1 MYGKK
6 KLTREVLYGL
16 ALGAL
21 TTGVTGACL
30 PGQAAAMTLT
40 EYKQALQEGRAFDV
54 PTQSRQMKV
63 VTTSD
68 LASTQEKPKIMRA
81 SGENWGAVI
90 HLENQKSTGPAE
102 IRTTD
107 VDIQTDTP
115 KHLEEG
121 SEIAIV
127 SSDVYVDAE
136 KMGDVHDSSTVS
148 DFSQATF
155 KMPGG
160 GINLLNGTV
169 IATAANIYGSY
180 DPIDLYGGFGIGASP
195 EDMGDFK
202 DVGSTCDAHAK
213 LKLVGNT
220 KFNGDWTD
228 EETGETVSGRNFI
241 TIYDKGILEANSAQI
256 FDVGLGEDGLNK
268 DPEAVRQDADQ
279 AINFHAGTLLL
290 DDDYYNQ
297 QYLEAARRLI
307 QAADGGT
314 TTVSVKDGARLAV
327 DPVDAR
333 DVQENG
339 VFQPTKYGKAYLVLV
354 TAADKGKY
362 PTADVVLDV
371 FNATSLKLAENAAGG
386 NTITVNG
393 STLHLGNA
401 SEKQSYLVTAAGKVP
416 AKAIFVTVR
425 DNGTL
430 ALGLPGS
437 GKDAVNI
444 LPGDVALG
452 TEDTSATLKAVGGTQ
467 QVGNVAVNAG
477 SKVDVG
483 AGARLVASGTVTLA
497 KQSEMQVSGTFQG
510 KVTVASDAVPVIR
523 VGTKEA
529 AGTFVATSGSTL
541 AGAQLFMDPVWKDGA
556 TIADASSYANGATNL
571 DYSLTVGQNSV
582 ASLGT
587 ESIAAAQQAFANSHQ
602 SWGEK
607 GITAALYLDQP
618 VTLASNGGVKVDGS
632 LTESASSSDFAAANT
647 AAFGANSLLL
657 VNAKS
662 LDAGKAALTP
672 ATAAGSKLAVDKT
685 AKLYLDQVSANKTY
699 TVANGF
705 ADTSAANGWYKDA
718 ANILLNKRYKV
729 QSAADG
735 VISVANNP
743 LAFDAAL
750 PNLLTAL
757 DASGKVTAGTRYLND
772 ATSGLLS
779 DEAAQTLLNTAAQP
793 AEAAGASFYA
803 VQAVRDFADEAQ
815 QRYSYL
821 SQADV
826 HPGEFYVKYGHRH
839 TNMDGLQLTGLTAQA
854 SDNYNSVSVGYDFP
868 VQGLYQSGLTVG
880 YGKGS
885 ADGTLA
891 TDSYKAFGLSYYGRI
906 RQTAEH
912 DTAEMP
918 QNALLFDAGVYGVK
932 HDIKGVLSG
941 GDDKQLLYTL
951 GVREEYRVPQK
962 HSAIVPHIGLRWIGM
977 NNDAYDMSYGGQK
990 AFRYAPENRNFFLLP
1005 VGVGAE
1011 YDATQ
1016 GNWHYRMRADLS
1028 YVGHIGAT
1036 GGSMRVSAP
1045 GLDASDIVGYDV
1057 LGKGTYEATLG
1068 LEAESKT
1075 MGWSI
1080 GYRYQGNSE
1089 QDSHTFGAHIA
1100 WKF

>member
-1 MYGKK
+1 MHGKK
-6 KLTREVLYGL
+6 KLTRQVLYGL

-40 EYKQALQEGRAFDV
+40 EYKQALQEGRAIDV
-54 PTQSRQMKV
+54 PTQSRQPKV

-68 LASTQEKPKIMRA
+68 LASTQEKPKILRA
-81 SGENWGAVI
+81 SGEIWGAVI

-102 IRTTD
+102 IRATE

-115 KHLEEG
+115 KHLG
-121 SEIAIV
+121 DGGEIYIT
-127 SSDVYVDAE
+127 SSDVHVDAE

-155 KMPGG
+155 KLPGG
-160 GINLLNGTV
+160 DIHLLNGTV
-169 IATAANIYGSY
+169 IATAANIYSN
-180 DPIDLYGGFGIGASP
+180 YGGFGVGASP
-195 EDMGDFK
+195 EDMRNFNGA
-202 DVGSTCDAHAK
+202 GSTYDAHAK

-228 EETGETVSGRNFI
+228 EETGKTVSGRNFI

-256 FDVGLGEDGLNK
+256 FNVYLGEDGFNK

-279 AINFHAGTLLL
+279 AINFRAGTLLL

-297 QYLEAARRLI
+297 QYLAAAQRLI

-314 TTVSVKDGARLAV
+314 TTVSVKDGARLGV

-333 DVQENG
+333 DVQESG

-362 PTADVVLDV
+362 QAADVVLDV
-371 FNATSLKLAENAAGG
+371 FNATSLKLAEDAAGG

-416 AKAIFVTVR
+416 AKAILVTVR

-452 TEDTSATLKAVGGTQ
+452 AEDTSATLKAVGGTQ
-467 QVGNVAVNAG
+467 QVGNVTVNAG

-483 AGARLVASGTVTLA
+483 AGARLIASGTVTLA
-497 KQSEMQVSGTFQG
+497 KQSEMQVAGTFQG

-587 ESIAAAQQAFANSHQ
+587 ESITAAQQAFANSHQ

-632 LTESASSSDFAAANT
+632 LTESASTSDFAAANT

-662 LDAGKAALTP
+662 LGAGKAALTP

-685 AKLYLDQVSANKTY
+685 AKLYLDQVSADKTY
-699 TVANGF
+699 TVASGF
-705 ADTSAANGWYKDA
+705 DDTSAANGWYKDA

-729 QSAADG
+729 QLPADG
-735 VISVANNP
+735 VISVATNP

-779 DEAAQTLLNTAAQP
+779 DKAAQTLLNTAAQP

-826 HPGEFYVKYGHRH
+826 HPSEFYVKYGHRH

-885 ADGTLA
+885 SDGTLA

-912 DTAEMP
+912 DTAEKP
-918 QNALLFDAGVYGVK
+918 QNALLFDVGVYGVK

-941 GDDKQLLYTL
+941 SDDKQLLYTL
-951 GVREEYRVPQK
+951 GVRDEYRVPQK

-977 NNDAYDMSYGGQK
+977 NSDAYDMSYGGQK
-990 AFRYAPENRNFFLLP
+990 AFHYAPKNRNFFLLP

-1028 YVGHIGAT
+1028 YVGHIGAA

-1068 LEAESKT
+1068 LEAESET

>member
-1 MYGKK
+1 MRLAGGTGA
-6 KLTREVLYGL
+6 LVRALAAGLPEGSIQLGARVTDL
-16 ALGAL
+16 ALDGGHARL
-21 TTGVTGACL
+21 T
-30 PGQAAAMTLT
+30 
-40 EYKQALQEGRAFDV
+40 
-54 PTQSRQMKV
+54 
-63 VTTSD
+63 
-68 LASTQEKPKIMRA
+68 
-81 SGENWGAVI
+81 
-90 HLENQKSTGPAE
+90 
-102 IRTTD
+102 IR
-107 VDIQTDTP
+107 
-115 KHLEEG
+115 H
-121 SEIAIV
+121 
-127 SSDVYVDAE
+127 
-136 KMGDVHDSSTVS
+136 
-148 DFSQATF
+148 
-155 KMPGG
+155 
-160 GINLLNGTV
+160 
-169 IATAANIYGSY
+169 
-180 DPIDLYGGFGIGASP
+180 
-195 EDMGDFK
+195 
-202 DVGSTCDAHAK
+202 
-213 LKLVGNT
+213 
-220 KFNGDWTD
+220 
-228 EETGETVSGRNFI
+228 
-241 TIYDKGILEANSAQI
+241 
-256 FDVGLGEDGLNK
+256 
-268 DPEAVRQDADQ
+268 
-279 AINFHAGTLLL
+279 
-290 DDDYYNQ
+290 
-297 QYLEAARRLI
+297 
-307 QAADGGT
+307 ADG
-314 TTVSVKDGARLAV
+314 
-327 DPVDAR
+327 
-333 DVQENG
+333 
-339 VFQPTKYGKAYLVLV
+339 
-354 TAADKGKY
+354 
-362 PTADVVLDV
+362 
-371 FNATSLKLAENAAGG
+371 
-386 NTITVNG
+386 
-393 STLHLGNA
+393 
-401 SEKQSYLVTAAGKVP
+401 
-416 AKAIFVTVR
+416 
-425 DNGTL
+425 
-430 ALGLPGS
+430 
-437 GKDAVNI
+437 
-444 LPGDVALG
+444 
-452 TEDTSATLKAVGGTQ
+452 
-467 QVGNVAVNAG
+467 
-477 SKVDVG
+477 
-483 AGARLVASGTVTLA
+483 
-497 KQSEMQVSGTFQG
+497 
-510 KVTVASDAVPVIR
+510 
-523 VGTKEA
+523 
-529 AGTFVATSGSTL
+529 
-541 AGAQLFMDPVWKDGA
+541 
-556 TIADASSYANGATNL
+556 
-571 DYSLTVGQNSV
+571 
-582 ASLGT
+582 GT

-607 GITAALYLDQP
+607 GITAALYLAQP

-647 AAFGANSLLL
+647 ATFGANSLLL

-779 DEAAQTLLNTAAQP
+779 DKAAQTLLNTAAQP

-906 RQTAEH
+906 RQTAENE
-912 DTAEMP
+912 TAEMP
-918 QNALLFDAGVYGVK
+918 QNALLFDAGIYGVK
-932 HDIKGVLSG
+932 HDIKGILSG
-941 GDDKQLLYTL
+941 DDDKQLLYTL
-951 GVREEYRVPQK
+951 GVRDEYRVPQK

-977 NNDAYDMSYGGQK
+977 NSDAYDMSYGGQK
-990 AFRYAPENRNFFLLP
+990 AFRYAPEDRNFFLLP

-1011 YDATQ
+1011 YDTTQ